1 MIAAIIRWSVANRF
15 LVVLAAVALA
25 IAGVFAMR
33 ATPVDALPDLSDTQ
47 VIIRTSWPGQA
58 PQIVENQVTYPLT
71 TTMLSVP
78 GAKTVRGY
86 SFFGDSYVYVLFE
99 DGTDLYWARSRVLEY
114 LSQVQGRLPQG
125 AQAALG
131 PDATGVGWVYEYAL
145 VDRTGRHDLSQLR
158 SLQDWFLRYE
168 LKTLP
173 GVAEVASIGGMVKE
187 YQVLLDPTRLAA
199 FGVTHTQAVDAIRRA
214 NQEAGGS
221 VLELGE
227 AEYMVRASGYLRSVD
242 DFRAIPLKV
251 AGAGVPVTLGNVAS
265 IQIGPEMR
273 RGIAELNGEGEV
285 AGGVVILR
293 QGKNARQTIEAVRTK
308 LAELK
313 GSLPPGVEIVTT
325 YDRSQ
330 LIDRAVEN
338 LSGKLIEEFVVVAI
352 ICGLFLWHV
361 RSALVAIVTLPLGVL
376 AALLVMRVQ
385 GVNAN
390 IMSLGGIAIAIGAMV
405 DAAIV
410 MIENA
415 HKRIERWEHD
425 HPGVALAGEERWR
438 VITEAAAE
446 VGPALFFSLVIIT
459 LSFVPVF
466 TLEAQEGRL
475 FAPLAFT
482 KSYAMAAA
490 AILSVT
496 LVPVLMG
503 WLIRGRIPAEND
515 NLLNRALT
523 HAYRPALDRVL
534 ARPWAAIG
542 IAALVLATTA
552 WPLTRLGGEFIP
564 TMDEG
569 DLLYM
574 PSALPGLSA
583 ASASALLQ
591 RTDRLIKTVPEVATV
606 FGKAGRAETATDPA
620 PLEMFETTIQ
630 FKPRDQWRVGMTPA
644 KLVEELDRT
653 VRVPGLTNVWVPPIR
668 NRIDML
674 ATGIKSPI
682 GVKVAGSNLAE
693 MDRIAAS
700 IERVARTVP
709 GVSSALAERLT
720 GGRYV
725 DVDIDRAT
733 AGRYG
738 LNIADVQEIVS
749 GAIGGETIGQT
760 VEGLA
765 RYPISVRY
773 PRELR
778 DSLEGLR
785 TLPIVTASGQQIT
798 LGTVASVSIAEGPP
812 MLKTENGR
820 PSTWV
825 YVDVRGRDLA
835 STVADLRRAVAKDVR
850 LSPGVSIAY
859 SGQFEYLQRAEAR
872 LMLVVPATLAIIFLL
887 LYLTFGRLD
896 EAALIMGT
904 LPFALTG
911 GIWTL
916 WLLGYAQ
923 SVATGVGFIALAGV
937 SAEFG
942 VVMLIYLKHALADR
956 GPSPSP
962 DQVSEAIR
970 EGALLRVR
978 PKAMTVAVIVAG
990 LFPVLIGHGAGSE
1003 VMSRIAAPMI
1013 GGMLT
1018 APLLSMFILPAAY
1031 MLLRRRTLTNPERKT
1046 S

>member
-1 MIAAIIRWSVANRF
+1 MIATIIRWSVANRF

-199 FGVTHTQAVDAIRRA
+199 FGVTPTQAVDAIRRA

-251 AGAGVPVTLGNVAS
+251 AGAGVPVTLGDVAS

-273 RGIAELNGEGEV
+273 RGIAELNGAGEV
-285 AGGVVILR
+285 SGGVVILR
-293 QGKNARQTIEAVRTK
+293 QGKNARETIEAVRTK

-313 GSLPPGVEIVTT
+313 ASLPPGVEIVTT

-415 HKRIERWEHD
+415 HKQIERWEHE
-425 HPGVALAGEERWR
+425 HSGTALAGEDRWR

-523 HAYRPALDRVL
+523 RAYRPALDRVL

-812 MLKTENGR
+812 MLKTENSR

-956 GPSPSP
+956 GSSPSASE
-962 DQVSEAIR
+962 VSEAIR

-1031 MLLRRRTLTNPERKT
+1031 MLLRRRTLTHTERKT